1 MAAPLVAGV
10 LQLAQIWLSTKA
22 KERLSL
28 SEARMQ
34 RLQDAAKSEDSW
46 TSFMVGESQNG
57 WKDEAWTLCFIF
69 VIIAC
74 FIPSA
79 QTYIERGFLVLDN
92 TPEWFRW
99 AMLTSISAS
108 FGLRGFDKF
117 IRRKGIVK

>member
-22 KERLSL
+22 KERQSL

-46 TSFMVGESQNG
+46 ISFMAGESQNG

-79 QTYIERGFLVLDN
+79 QTYIERGFFVLDN

>member
-22 KERLSL
+22 KERQSL

-46 TSFMVGESQNG
+46 ISFMAGESQNG

-79 QTYIERGFLVLDN
+79 QTYIERGFFVLDN

-117 IRRKGIVK
+117 ICRKGIVK

>member
-46 TSFMVGESQNG
+46 TSFMAGESQNG

-117 IRRKGIVK
+117 IRGKGIVK

>member
-22 KERLSL
+22 KERQSL

-46 TSFMVGESQNG
+46 TSFMAGESQNG